1 MHQAQCSS
9 IKEVICITE
18 IQVVGPRIIYYWC
31 ASNSNISSGA
41 VKPMHKLSESAGKG
55 EKKILALRSAQP
67 GRSPKPSIHIKYW
80 KSLIIHLSL
89 VGVNSRHLILISGL
103 VYLY

>member
-18 IQVVGPRIIYYWC
+18 IQVVGPRILYYWC

-55 EKKILALRSAQP
+55 GKKNPSLTQCTAWTEPKALHP
-67 GRSPKPSIHIKYW
+67 Y
-80 KSLIIHLSL
+80 
-89 VGVNSRHLILISGL
+89 
-103 VYLY
+103 